1 MKKRLFAILVLAVLI
16 IPATGAAAPPRPG
29 PYVAGFLGVT
39 LPVDADATSTQ
50 YGPGIKNYN
59 DRVEYDAS
67 LNIGG
72 SGGYDFGFLRIEGE
86 LSYKNGEMSSITEK
100 TSNTKYANVDG
111 RVGIY
116 SLLFNV
122 FLDLRN
128 PSPFTHYIG
137 GGIGFATLYLDDTFG
152 TNTSTG
158 FRNTIYESDED
169 TVFAYQVGAGL
180 EIALTQNFS
189 LDLGYRYFG
198 TAKADFNRNTSLA
211 TELKFESHNASIGFR
226 VKF

>member
-1 MKKRLFAILVLAVLI
+1 MQRKFFALLVLAILV
-16 IPATGAAAPPRPG
+16 IPAMGAAAPPRPG
-29 PYVAGFLGVT
+29 AYVAGFLGVT
-39 LPVDADATSTQ
+39 VPVDADVTTTQ
-50 YGPGIKNYN
+50 YGPGYKNYN
-59 DRVEYDAS
+59 DRVEYDPS

-72 SGGYDFGFLRIEGE
+72 SGGYDFGFLRLEGE
-86 LSYKNGEMSSITEK
+86 LSYKNGEMSSLTERV
-100 TSNTKYANVDG
+100 SNTKYANVDG
-111 RVGIY
+111 RVGVY
-116 SLLFNV
+116 SLMFNA

-128 PSPFTHYIG
+128 PSPFTPYIG

-158 FRNTIYESDED
+158 FRNRIYESDED

-180 EIALTQNFS
+180 EISLTQNFS

-198 TAKADFNRNTSLA
+198 TAKGNFNRNTSQA